1 MFHIATTY
9 GPDRIVTS
17 LDNKTTEGETPEN
30 DAKIK
35 WLLKEQI
42 DWLREKWRRNLI
54 NYPVCSLFCD
64 MCNSCG
70 EKKDHRFY
78 YSAQG
83 LARVQNVNVRVGEDF
98 YDFPDEETE
107 LEEQRELPRTGLPAT
122 MFDRLGVLD
131 TFGQGAGMESLKPK
145 IEESG
150 ATL

>member
-1 MFHIATTY
+1 
-9 GPDRIVTS
+9 
-17 LDNKTTEGETPEN
+17 
-30 DAKIK
+30 
-35 WLLKEQI
+35 
-42 DWLREKWRRNLI
+42 
-54 NYPVCSLFCD
+54 

-83 LARVQNVNVRVGEDF
+83 LARIQNVNVRVGEEF

-145 IEESG
+145 IEKSG
-150 ATL
+150 AIL